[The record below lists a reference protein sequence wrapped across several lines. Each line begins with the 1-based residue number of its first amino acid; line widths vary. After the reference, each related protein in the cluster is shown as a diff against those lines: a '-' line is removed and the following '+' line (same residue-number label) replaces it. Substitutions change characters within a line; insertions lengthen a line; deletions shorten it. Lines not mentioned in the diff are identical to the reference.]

1 MRYNPPPNW
10 PKPPK
15 GWVPHADWSPDP
27 SWPPPPQGWRLWV
40 EEEDGAEAPSALGGL
55 KQAGDD
61 GEYFGDE
68 NAWADDAGPAPGAG
82 GWSDVDAA
90 VRQVIGG
97 SDMDTIL
104 SSHGSDVVGET
115 KKLLQQTLDTY
126 AVGLTVNEINF
137 QNLLPPHEVKEAF
150 DDVNHL
156 AVHQSGSRGWTE
168 RGDPHGDHRRLG
180 A

>member
-40 EEEDGAEAPSALGGL
+40 EEDDSDAPAAKPALDRL

-68 NAWADDAGPAPGAG
+68 NAWAEDSGPAPA
-82 GWSDVDAA
+82 DDELDAA
-90 VRQVIGG
+90 
-97 SDMDTIL
+97 
-104 SSHGSDVVGET
+104 
-115 KKLLQQTLDTY
+115 
-126 AVGLTVNEINF
+126 A
-137 QNLLPPHEVKEAF
+137 PPKPSEVAPE
-150 DDVNHL
+150 DL
-156 AVHQSGSRGWTE
+156 AVQHLGRHATIKWGDDQYDIGKIVAVSADAAAVNVKLAGIEAPVSFPRGAAPGDSGT
-168 RGDPHGDHRRLG
+168 PRLYVWS
-180 A
+180 